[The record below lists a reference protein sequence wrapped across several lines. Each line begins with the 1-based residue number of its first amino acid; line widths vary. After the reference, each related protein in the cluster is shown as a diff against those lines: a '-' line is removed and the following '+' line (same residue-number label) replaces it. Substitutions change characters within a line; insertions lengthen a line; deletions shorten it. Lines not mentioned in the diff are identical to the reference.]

1 MSSTSWGALI
11 TNGLILTMARFLIK
25 KILYSLI
32 SLFVMVS
39 LTFIMMKSLPGD
51 PFSEE
56 KALPPEVI
64 ASLKHHYALDTSLTH
79 QYVTYLYSVVTL
91 NFGPS
96 LVHPTMTVGDIIRT
110 SFPVSA
116 VIGIQALFLSLLLG
130 VISGTWSAFLSNRF
144 EQKILMVI
152 GICMISVPSFI
163 VASILQYFFGVYHE
177 YLPIARWGTWEHTIL
192 PTIALTT
199 FPLALIARLVRNNM
213 VQILKLDYIRN
224 ARAKGLSR
232 WEILWTHALPN
243 AIIPVIGYMGP
254 LFSSILVGSFVIEKI
269 FGIPGLGQW
278 FVASIMNR
286 DYPVIMGTAVF
297 YSTLLTLFVFMADC
311 LYCFV
316 DPRIHLRSHPCN
328 V

>member
-1 MSSTSWGALI
+1 MI
-11 TNGLILTMARFLIK
+11 
-25 KILYSLI
+25 
-32 SLFVMVS
+32 S

-56 KALPPEVI
+56 KALPPEVM
-64 ASLKHHYALDTSLTH
+64 ASLKHHYALDTPLYH
-79 QYVTYLYSVVTL
+79 QYLSYLYSVVTL

-96 LVHPTMTVGDIIRT
+96 LVHPTQTVGDIIRT

-116 VIGIQALFLSLLLG
+116 VIGIQALFLSLLFG
-130 VISGTWSAFLSNRF
+130 VLFGTLSAYCSPRW
-144 EQKILMVI
+144 EQKTLMII
-152 GICMISVPSFI
+152 GICMISIPSFI
-163 VASILQYFFGVYHE
+163 VASVLQYLLGVYHE
-177 YLPIARWGTWEHTIL
+177 ILPIAKWGTWEHTIL

-199 FPLALIARLVRNNM
+199 FPLALIARLVRNNL

-232 WEILWTHALPN
+232 WSVLWTHALPN
-243 AIIPVIGYMGP
+243 ALIPVIGYMGP
-254 LFSSILVGSFVIEKI
+254 LISSILVGSFVIEKI

-297 YSTLLTLFVFMADC
+297 YSAILTFFIFCTDC

-316 DPRIHLRSHPCN
+316 DPRIQMRSHPHH